1 MKMNNI
7 DMNSLMALLNGANNP
22 QQMVDGMIKNN
33 PQMNAVFQQVQQS
46 GMSMKDF
53 TMQYAKN
60 NGINIQPLL
69 NMMSQKGIK

>member
-22 QQMVDGMIKNN
+22 QQMVEGMIKNN

-60 NGINIQPLL
+60 NGINIQSLL

>member
-1 MKMNNI
+1 MNNI

-22 QQMVDGMIKNN
+22 QQMVEGMIKNN

-53 TMQYAKN
+53 TLQYAKN

>member
-22 QQMVDGMIKNN
+22 QQMVEGMIKNN

>member
-1 MKMNNI
+1 
-7 DMNSLMALLNGANNP
+7 MNSLMALLNGANNP
-22 QQMVDGMIKNN
+22 QQMVEGMIKNN

-60 NGINIQPLL
+60 NGIDIQPLL

>member
-1 MKMNNI
+1 MNNI
-7 DMNSLMALLNGANNP
+7 DMNSLMALINGVNNP
-22 QQMVDGMIKNN
+22 KQMVEGMIKNN

-60 NGINIQPLL
+60 NGIDIQPLL
-69 NMMSQKGIK
+69 NMMSQRGIK

>member
-1 MKMNNI
+1 
-7 DMNSLMALLNGANNP
+7 MALLNGANNP
-22 QQMVDGMIKNN
+22 QQMVEGMIKNN

>member
-1 MKMNNI
+1 MNNI
-7 DMNSLMALLNGANNP
+7 DMNSLMALINGVNNP
-22 QQMVDGMIKNN
+22 KQMVEGMIKNN

-60 NGINIQPLL
+60 NGIDIQPLL

>member
-22 QQMVDGMIKNN
+22 QQMVEGMIKNN

-60 NGINIQPLL
+60 NGIDIQPLL

>member
-1 MKMNNI
+1 
-7 DMNSLMALLNGANNP
+7 MNSLMALLNGANNP
-22 QQMVDGMIKNN
+22 QQMVEGMIKNN

>member
-1 MKMNNI
+1 MNNI

-22 QQMVDGMIKNN
+22 QQMVEGMIKNN

>member
-1 MKMNNI
+1 MNNI
-7 DMNSLMALLNGANNP
+7 DMNSLMALINGVNNP
-22 QQMVDGMIKNN
+22 KQMVDGMIKNN

-60 NGINIQPLL
+60 NGIDIQPIL